1 MENYTK
7 VATLDN
13 SDPGQKVVTE
23 MKKTTKLEDVEETLG
38 VVNELL
44 DGGETS
50 FLSRDPRG
58 VVVSSF
64 LHLTLLDTAVDYSV
78 GVDSFS
84 FVENLRER
92 RRGETW
98 ARVVSCMEDV
108 TGKGTDAGLAVF
120 V

>member
-1 MENYTK
+1 
-7 VATLDN
+7 
-13 SDPGQKVVTE
+13 

-44 DGGETS
+44 SGGETS
-50 FLSRDPRG
+50 FLSGDPGG
-58 VVVSSF
+58 VVVSGS
-64 LHLTLLDTAVDYSV
+64 LPLTLLDTVVDHSV
-78 GVDSFS
+78 SVDSFS
-84 FVENLRER
+84 FVKKPRER